1 MSFIFASSVFGS
13 DYFAALPHIYTHRIV
28 RDFAPALKGLHILR
42 YCNVTSIHVL
52 MSYHSMRLA
61 LELYGTYLDYHSCT
75 SYEGMRLTTYAEM
88 HHAGPRVKYTNTV

>member
-1 MSFIFASSVFGS
+1 
-13 DYFAALPHIYTHRIV
+13 
-28 RDFAPALKGLHILR
+28 
-42 YCNVTSIHVL
+42 